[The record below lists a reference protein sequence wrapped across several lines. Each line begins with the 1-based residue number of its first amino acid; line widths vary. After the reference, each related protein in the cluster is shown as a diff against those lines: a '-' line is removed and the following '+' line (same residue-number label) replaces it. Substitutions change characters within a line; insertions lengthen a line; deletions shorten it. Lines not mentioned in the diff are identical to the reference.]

1 MVIEYGKLD
10 ARYWPT
16 KDPLV
21 MSISFLELGV
31 MGPLCILWYVLL
43 LSFNFIYLKTYC
55 LISYIDTGR
64 AREWS
69 LVRALVS
76 CQCGLGLNPCINAII
91 CG

>member
-16 KDPLV
+16 NKDPLV

-31 MGPLCILWYVLL
+31 MGPLCILWYALL
-43 LSFNFIYLKTYC
+43 LSFNFIYL
-55 LISYIDTGR
+55 ISYIDTRG
-64 AREWS
+64 ARDWP

-76 CQCGLGLNPCINAII
+76 CQCGLGLNPCINAI

>member
-43 LSFNFIYLKTYC
+43 LSFDFIFLKTYY
-55 LISYIDTGR
+55 LISYIDIRR
-64 AREWS
+64 ARDWP

-76 CQCGLGLNPCINAII
+76 CQCGLGLNPCINAI

>member
-76 CQCGLGLNPCINAII
+76 CQCGLGLNPCISAII